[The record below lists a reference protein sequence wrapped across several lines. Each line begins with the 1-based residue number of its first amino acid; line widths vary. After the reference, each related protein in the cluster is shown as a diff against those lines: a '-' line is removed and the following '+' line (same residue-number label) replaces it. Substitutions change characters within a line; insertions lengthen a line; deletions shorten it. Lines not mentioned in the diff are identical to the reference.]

1 MGYSQL
7 LRQLL
12 KEIGIKSCSY
22 STIIRDND
30 DKLKHQRLIV
40 KVEDDKYGIDGL
52 YIFDPTWDSLSKNNK
67 DKDPLKKYNHYMRS
81 LIYKNEISPIN
92 SVISNQKFS
101 KRFYKILF
109 NQTIITE
116 NEKIIRNIIKTL
128 FKEVEYKKALEYIY
142 AEEIKTEILQKV
154 IVSAKMMEGYTEVS
168 NTSICL

>member
-1 MGYSQL
+1 
-7 LRQLL
+7 
-12 KEIGIKSCSY
+12 
-22 STIIRDND
+22 
-30 DKLKHQRLIV
+30 
-40 KVEDDKYGIDGL
+40 
-52 YIFDPTWDSLSKNNK
+52 
-67 DKDPLKKYNHYMRS
+67 MRS
-81 LIYKNEISPIN
+81 LISNKYKNEISPIN